1 MNLKDCNWERW
12 NRLLPVR
19 EVKFIEGDF
28 VFRDYSSVWGLLEQV
43 VPVTDFAIE
52 RRVFL
57 RQGDLL
63 KLLCSCLEFGRMH
76 GADDLDMERVREL
89 TEVVTHLDPDILI
102 DVENLLGG
110 FSFLA

>member
-1 MNLKDCNWERW
+1 MNLKGCNWERW
-12 NRLLPVR
+12 DRLLPVR

-28 VFRDYSSVWGLLEQV
+28 VFSDYGSVWELLQHV
-43 VPVTDFAIE
+43 VPVTDLSVE
-52 RRVFL
+52 RRMFI

-63 KLLCSCLEFGRMH
+63 KLLCSCLEFGRMF

-102 DVENLLGG
+102 DVENLLEDPEK
-110 FSFLA
+110 